1 MVSLVELDARWP
13 QEARALVAA
22 LEAWKDAH
30 PAATAEEIEAALD
43 ERLAALQARLLDDLL
58 PGAARTSAPRGALG
72 DTSRASTALGEV
84 VVEKDVEYARHDG
97 VSLRGDL
104 YMPAQ
109 DGRYPTLLLIHGGG
123 WQIGSAAVYRHWGPF
138 LAERG
143 YVAYAVTYRLARPE
157 RPTYPQAVLDV
168 KAALQFLRGNAAE
181 LRVDP
186 DRIGVLG
193 NSAGGHLS
201 ALLALSADSP
211 KYAGAYPD
219 DRYAAVST
227 RAKVAV
233 PIYGV
238 YDFIAQ
244 WEHDQLE
251 RPRDQISEK
260 FLGGSPMEIRDVYYE
275 ASPINWATHQ
285 NYGVPFLVV
294 WGMEDDVVDPAT
306 QSVRFVTALKRAGN
320 TTRIVPIPGAPH
332 FWISETPVLEPGSY
346 TAHLAPRLLRFLE
359 EYL

>member
-1 MVSLVELDARWP
+1 MAGLVELEARWA
-13 QEARALVAA
+13 EETRALVAA
-22 LEAWKDAH
+22 LETWRRAH
-30 PAATAEEIEAALD
+30 PAATAREIEAALD
-43 ERLAALQARLLDDLL
+43 ARLAALRARLLADLL
-58 PGAARTSAPRGALG
+58 PGDSGGTGPRGAAAG
-72 DTSRASTALGEV
+72 GSDAAATLGEV
-84 VVEKDVEYARHDG
+84 IVERDLEYAVHDG

-104 YMPAQ
+104 YLPAAE
-109 DGRYPTLLLIHGGG
+109 GRYPTLLLIHGGG
-123 WQIGSAAVYRHWGPF
+123 WQIGSAAVYQYWGPF

-143 YVAYAVTYRLARPE
+143 YVAYAVTYRLSRPE
-157 RPTYPQAVLDV
+157 RPTYPQAVHDV

-186 DRIGVLG
+186 ERIGVLG

-227 RAKVAV
+227 RVKVAV

-238 YDFIAQ
+238 YDFVAQ

-260 FLGGSPMEIRDVYYE
+260 FLGGSPMAIRDAYYE

-285 NYGVPFLVV
+285 HSGVPFLVV

-306 QSVRFVTALKRAGN
+306 QAVPFVTALKRAGN

-346 TAHLAPRLLRFLE
+346 TAHLAPRLLRFLA